1 MMDYFEINME
11 AAEERCPYLIHQ
23 MSEFREC
30 YEAGVPYVFG
40 IQIPRGQKS

>member
-11 AAEERCPYLIHQ
+11 AAENAMKL
-23 MSEFREC
+23 EC
-30 YEAGVPYVFG
+30 HMYFG